1 MKPYKYYKNTLFRSS
16 VITENVETVSGYSKL
31 QSTMKLKEQI
41 LYVVEF
47 VDIGNTM
54 NSGSGQLEE
63 GRKA

>member
-1 MKPYKYYKNTLFRSS
+1 
-16 VITENVETVSGYSKL
+16 
-31 QSTMKLKEQI
+31 MKLKEQI